1 MQCLCTNPQVQKA
14 ALSCLQQNCTT
25 QDLQATVSESP
36 VQSECT
42 SEYQSISLSRFCSL
56 FCFYFNP
63 LVMHCVEVYYCI

>member
-42 SEYQSISLSRFCSL
+42 SEYQSISLSWICCHL
-56 FCFYFNP
+56 FLLLSPP
-63 LVMHCVEVYYCI
+63 L